1 MLALGFGAR
10 ADMQTRCPHCGA
22 SLHKDGDDQ
31 NPTRCWMCTAPLE
44 ASATKPK
51 VSNPTIM
58 MRPVQVPGRPN
69 AIRLNEDAAAQTR
82 TLALPSNASLK
93 IAVEEGT
100 RPGAEYELSR
110 PLMTIGRL
118 GGGADIEIDDP
129 EVSRLHC
136 SVEVRRDAIFLQ
148 DLRSKNGT
156 FIDGTRVFAAQ
167 LDESARFRIGS
178 TVLRIDRRAV

>member
-1 MLALGFGAR
+1 
-10 ADMQTRCPHCGA
+10 
-22 SLHKDGDDQ
+22 
-31 NPTRCWMCTAPLE
+31 MCTAPLE
-44 ASATKPK
+44 VSKPK
-51 VSNPTIM
+51 PKIDNPTIFM
-58 MRPVQVPGRPN
+58 QPAQPLVPGRPN
-69 AIRLNEDAAAQTR
+69 AIRLNEHSGGQTK
-82 TLALPSNASLK
+82 TPALPTNALIK

-148 DLRSKNGT
+148 DMRSKNGT
-156 FIDGTRVFAAQ
+156 FIDGARIFAAQ

-178 TVLRIDRRAV
+178 TVLRIDRTAV